1 MITARTVL
9 VTAFIAASAH
19 ISSALAVEPPA
30 PAPAPE
36 LAGQWINGLG
46 DQLDISP
53 LGENL
58 RLEIKNECYEAE
70 ILIDDGVMTVTPV
83 TPDLFCFPKP
93 NGVSGS
99 LDAVRA
105 ALPLV
110 KGYAIENDILS
121 FRDGTGEILI
131 AFDRIKE

>member
-30 PAPAPE
+30 PE

-58 RLEIKNECYEAE
+58 RVEIKNECYEAE